1 MDREYYVYILTN
13 QERTVLYT
21 GVTNDLVRRVYQH
34 KTKAVPSFT
43 ARYNVNQLVYYA
55 VFDDVLEAIGYEKRI
70 KAGPRRKK
78 MELIDGMNPRWRDL
92 WSEIAPDVPLNGEIA
107 TPAEGRAPM
116 TDA

>member
-1 MDREYYVYILTN
+1 MDRRYYVYILTN

-34 KTKAVPSFT
+34 KSKAAPGFT
-43 ARYNVNQLVYYA
+43 ARYNAHQLVYYET
-55 VFDDVLEAIGYEKRI
+55 FDDVLEAIAFEKRI

-78 MELIDGMNPRWRDL
+78 MELVDSKNPRWRDL
-92 WSEIAPDVPLNGEIA
+92 YPEIAPDATFTAEIA
-107 TPAEGRAPM
+107 TPAEGGLAM